1 MALQDWVTKYYV
13 SKGVPPSMMNVG
25 LGLYGRSFTLAN
37 PSNSG
42 LGAPARGAGPA
53 GSFTAEKGFKAYY
66 EVYRPFKSIYKY
78 CVHTY

>member
-1 MALQDWVTKYYV
+1 MI
-13 SKGVPPSMMNVG
+13 NVG

-53 GSFTAEKGFKAYY
+53 GLLTREKGFKSYY
-66 EVYRPFKSIYKY
+66 EVHINRLA
-78 CVHTY
+78 